1 MKNNKPLTVV
11 TGIATTLTT
20 LTASTAGLAS
30 PAQGATALPTCDAA
44 LSDSAVNATLD
55 ASNAALLAG
64 YKKSVPFKKLVAATA
79 AKTAVLKK
87 AKTAKAKS
95 VAAKAVAAAKAKE
108 TAGITAFRKANFV
121 YSTSGQ
127 NTPAAIAATDREGLW
142 SWGTY
147 TTRAIFKGGALVS
160 VCTHVDES
168 AAGNNLGAVATAEDI
183 ATSASLYQGMAAGM
197 DQDIPGAIP
206 VLQYAAL
213 AKPAVSQ
220 TAIINNVSQC
230 ITQDY
235 MTTTSPCIK
244 GGLALTVGG
253 LTGATYTVS
262 GFKDS
267 LQAALTSAKALHV
280 IA

>member
-1 MKNNKPLTVV
+1 MKNTKPLTVV
-11 TGIATTLTT
+11 TGVATTLTT
-20 LTASTAGLAS
+20 LTASTAGLIS
-30 PAQGATALPTCDAA
+30 PAQAAAALPACDAT
-44 LSDSAVNATLD
+44 LSDSAVTASLD
-55 ASNAALLAG
+55 ASNAALLAN
-64 YKKSVPFKKLVAATA
+64 YKKSAPFKNLVAATA

-87 AKTAKAKS
+87 AKTAKAKAA
-95 VAAKAVAAAKAKE
+95 AAKAVAAAKGRE

-121 YSTSGQ
+121 YSTSGS
-127 NTPAAIAATDREGLW
+127 NTPAAIAAADRLGLW

-147 TTRAIFKGGALVS
+147 TTRAMFQGGTLVN
-160 VCTHVDES
+160 VCTSVDES
-168 AAGNNLGAVATAEDI
+168 GAGNNLGTAATPEDI

-235 MTTTSPCIK
+235 MTTTAPCIK

-267 LQAALTSAKALHV
+267 LQAALTSAKTLHV

>member
-1 MKNNKPLTVV
+1 MKNKKPLTVV
-11 TGIATTLTT
+11 TGVATTLTT
-20 LTASTAGLAS
+20 LTASTAGLIS
-30 PAQGATALPTCDAA
+30 PAQAAAALPACDAT
-44 LSDSAVNATLD
+44 LSDSAVTATLN
-55 ASNAALLAG
+55 ASNAALLAN

-79 AKTAVLKK
+79 AKAAVLKK
-87 AKTAKAKS
+87 AKTAKAKAA
-95 VAAKAVAAAKAKE
+95 AAKAVAAAKAKE

-121 YSTSGQ
+121 YSTSGS
-127 NTPAAIAATDREGLW
+127 NTPAAIAATDRPGVW

-147 TTRAIFKGGALVS
+147 TTRAVFRGGQLVN
-160 VCTHVDES
+160 VCTSVDES
-168 AAGNNLGAVATAEDI
+168 AAGNDLGTAATADDI
-183 ATSASLYQGMAAGM
+183 ATSASLYQGMASGM

-235 MTTTSPCIK
+235 MTTSAPCIK